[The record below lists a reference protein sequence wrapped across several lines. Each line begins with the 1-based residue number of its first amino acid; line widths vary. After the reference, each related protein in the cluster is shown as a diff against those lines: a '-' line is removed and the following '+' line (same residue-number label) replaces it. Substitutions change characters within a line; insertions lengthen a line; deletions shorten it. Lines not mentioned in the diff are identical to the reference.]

1 MLDSSRLDSMR
12 QDLHRAAATIQK
24 LKKERDEYRFSYE
37 VLKEESVSKKDL
49 MRNQSFIDSLRDSND
64 LLQKEIKKLRKD
76 NEHKDRTI
84 AGLEDKLLQAKQ
96 SFKTHQKSLKEIED
110 ARKELNFEITNTR
123 YKPSTFQKSNDLMGL
138 TRNLLTSLK
147 QNPSIYSIFKQTT
160 RCGKKF
166 YSLIDSEHYAKAYEY
181 LCRFIVELLASF
193 KFTEDNQS
201 FCSSDELDTWQA
213 RSYKDQLKESNE
225 QQSMRLKML
234 KKKLQDT
241 QHELRIEN
249 EGLGS
254 VKSHKKMMSCD
265 YNSLRPAKSLIKPPH
280 LKELDEKS
288 AKEGGLLTQSS
299 NRAFARNS
307 SKSPL
312 RIPGSPRSRFEQFQV
327 PFRRVQASASVAEC
341 LGNKSGTRNK

>member
-1 MLDSSRLDSMR
+1 MR

-24 LKKERDEYRFSYE
+24 LKKERDEYRFSFE

-110 ARKELNFEITNTR
+110 ARKELNFEITNTK
-123 YKPSTFQKSNDLMGL
+123 YKSSNYQKSSDLMSL
-138 TRNLLTSLK
+138 TRNLLTALK

-166 YSLIDSEHYAKAYEY
+166 FSLIDSENFAKAYEY
-181 LCRFIVELLASF
+181 LSRFILELLTSF
-193 KFTEDNQS
+193 KFTEENQS
-201 FCSSDELDTWQA
+201 FCSSDDLDTWQG
-213 RSYKDQLKESNE
+213 RSYKSDLKESND
-225 QQSMRLKML
+225 QQSLRLKLL

-241 QHELRIEN
+241 QTELRLEN
-249 EGLGS
+249 ENFAS
-254 VKSHKKMMSCD
+254 SKSHKKMMSCD
-265 YNSLRPAKSLIKPPH
+265 FTSLRPAKSLIKPPN
-280 LKELDEKS
+280 LKEIDDES
-288 AKEGGLLTQSS
+288 GKEGGLLTQSS
-299 NRAFARNS
+299 NKAFARNS
-307 SKSPL
+307 SRSPL

-327 PFRRVQASASVAEC
+327 PFRRVQGSASVAEC
-341 LGNKSGTRNK
+341 LGKSGTRNK